1 MNHLSPVVNQS
12 VGLLDVI
19 WQHFV
24 VGECGWI
31 GRAFGVI
38 LDMLDQIIQ
47 GMDDVGIVAGFS
59 FFGAR

>member
-1 MNHLSPVVNQS
+1 
-12 VGLLDVI
+12 
-19 WQHFV
+19 
-24 VGECGWI
+24 VGERGWI

-59 FFGAR
+59 FFGTR